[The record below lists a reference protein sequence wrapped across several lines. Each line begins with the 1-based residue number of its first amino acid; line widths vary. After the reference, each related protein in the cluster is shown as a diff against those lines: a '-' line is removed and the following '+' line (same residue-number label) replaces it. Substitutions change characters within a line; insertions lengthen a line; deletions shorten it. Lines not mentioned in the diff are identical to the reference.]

1 MFNEYSKLQ
10 ILTELISMFEEK
22 SLCKTKLEI
31 IKQELSDN
39 GYDEINRAVDNYL
52 LDGDL
57 TILKKYLDDTIDSLV
72 MEMYENQIDDYKENY

>member
-22 SLCKTKLEI
+22 SLCKTKLKI

>member
-1 MFNEYSKLQ
+1 MFNENYKLQ

-22 SLCKTKLEI
+22 SLCKTKLKI

>member
-1 MFNEYSKLQ
+1 MFNENYKLQ

-22 SLCKTKLEI
+22 SLCKTKLKI

-39 GYDEINRAVDNYL
+39 GYDEINSAVDNYL